1 HTGVYR
7 VNGARRCP
15 LMVAGPVRWW
25 KKPDDVLPR
34 MTCYVMCLI
43 CDLSRIIVVAIKQRI
58 DGRQGGIVRIRLILI
73 CAGNEKEK
81 KYSVNYFV
89 VFSGYGLYAT

>member
-1 HTGVYR
+1 
-7 VNGARRCP
+7 
-15 LMVAGPVRWW
+15 MVAGPVRWW

-34 MTCYVMCLI
+34 KLCYVMCLI

-58 DGRQGGIVRIRLILI
+58 DDLQGGIVRIRLILI
-73 CAGNEKEK
+73 CAGNEKK
-81 KYSVNYFV
+81 PSVNYFV

>member
-1 HTGVYR
+1 
-7 VNGARRCP
+7 
-15 LMVAGPVRWW
+15 
-25 KKPDDVLPR
+25 
-34 MTCYVMCLI
+34 MCLI

-73 CAGNEKEK
+73 CAGNENENEK
-81 KYSVNYFV
+81 KSSVNYFV

>member
-1 HTGVYR
+1 
-7 VNGARRCP
+7 
-15 LMVAGPVRWW
+15 M
-25 KKPDDVLPR
+25 
-34 MTCYVMCLI
+34 

-73 CAGNEKEK
+73 CAGNENENEK
-81 KYSVNYFV
+81 KSSVNYFV